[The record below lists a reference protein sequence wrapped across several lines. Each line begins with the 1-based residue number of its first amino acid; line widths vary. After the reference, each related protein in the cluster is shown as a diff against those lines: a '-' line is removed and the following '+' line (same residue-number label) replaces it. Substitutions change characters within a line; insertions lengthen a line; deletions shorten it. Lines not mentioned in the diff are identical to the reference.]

1 VLALPPPVHAATL
14 SRPSQHSDVPCTPPV
29 RSFLRTDKNMTCDGC
44 AVHSGFYDVWGSL
57 ETALVPELR
66 RLRGA
71 HPTLPLIA
79 VGHSLGGAAI
89 TIAAYVLAAD
99 LGFPL
104 DQLYTY
110 GTPRVGNAEFAAAV
124 TVAQKYRVTHHR
136 DVVPHLPP
144 EVVGFAHMAP
154 ELFYADETHNGRLCD
169 GSGED
174 PDCSDQYYVTTSVWD
189 HLHYWRAHRRVR
201 LWRRQLCRAPERVGS
216 GGPRCRRAA
225 RSCPREAE
233 RGREVEAVG
242 ATLGAARPHQQEQE

>member
-1 VLALPPPVHAATL
+1 
-14 SRPSQHSDVPCTPPV
+14 VPCTPPV

-189 HLHYWRAHRRVR
+189 HLHYWGERTGEYGCGDGNYAVRRNASAAEVRAVDARH
-201 LWRRQLCRAPERVGS
+201 APALERPS
-216 GGPRCRRAA
+216 
-225 RSCPREAE
+225 EAE
-233 RGREVEAVG
+233 RSRPSEPRSELRDRISKSRSNRE
-242 ATLGAARPHQQEQE
+242 PS